1 MKCFRNYFVGS
12 ALLTLL
18 AAIIFRSYL
27 NVTAFSLIPLLMAF
41 AMLWESFR
49 CEMMME
55 FMSKK
60 FSKDYNSKGFYT
72 TSEDKYGE
80 FWRELREKVFLIF
93 IPLTLPLI
101 LFFED
106 PFKAS
111 ATGVVMFL
119 PHAALILFS
128 VQNVRR
134 AARLTLEQKQA
145 QEAALREQEKRE
157 SMGQWK

>member
-1 MKCFRNYFVGS
+1 MKWFRNYFVGFS
-12 ALLTLL
+12 LLTLL

-93 IPLTLPLI
+93 LPLTLPLI

-106 PFKAS
+106 PVKAA

-134 AARLTLEQKQA
+134 AARQALAQKQMA
-145 QEAALREQEKRE
+145 EKELQEQEKRE

>member
-1 MKCFRNYFVGS
+1 MKWFRNYFVGS

-72 TSEDKYGE
+72 SSEDKYGA
-80 FWRELREKVFLIF
+80 FWRELQEKVFLIF

-106 PFKAS
+106 PVKAA

-119 PHAALILFS
+119 PHAALILFA

-134 AARLTLEQKQA
+134 ATKQSLAQKQMA
-145 QEAALREQEKRE
+145 EKELQEQEKRE